1 MGQEMK
7 MLSDLLHV
15 FLQVSWRKW
24 VAGGVAPSALPSLML
39 FVLAWLPWHPQ
50 QWHPVC
56 ALRNQGTGPPQAN
69 KYVHTCAKHP
79 RPMVPHPPTF
89 SGGGGAARR
98 GRAERTR
105 DPRRRGGCPQ
115 PGCEALL
122 HPRRVD

>member
-39 FVLAWLPWHPQ
+39 FVLAWLPWRPQ

-56 ALRNQGTGPPQAN
+56 ALRNQGTGPLHP
-69 KYVHTCAKHP
+69 P
-79 RPMVPHPPTF
+79 RPISTCTLVLKIDHT
-89 SGGGGAARR
+89 SS
-98 GRAERTR
+98 
-105 DPRRRGGCPQ
+105 
-115 PGCEALL
+115 
-122 HPRRVD
+122 